1 MAVSAAKSAL
11 NCREDWPFDGA
22 KPRVMVPVLL
32 LDVVGGDA
40 TAMLIGVEGAEDV
53 TVLGFAA
60 LGAATTD
67 DALPAVAFPFPP
79 PGTPGF

>member
-67 DALPAVAFPFPP
+67 DALPAVAFLLPP
-79 PGTPGF
+79 TLEF